1 MMARSQQ
8 SPSICLFLLVHC
20 IPYSSPT
27 STPSHTRLLN
37 TILPSI
43 LDPTNLIKIRPDLIK
58 INSSTTKPIRGTTTF
73 KMLLTT
79 FLSTIPL
86 LALVSAEPLGVAP
99 PRALEK
105 RQVELSGEMIDK
117 VRTLAYNLN
126 NKR

>member
-1 MMARSQQ
+1 LS
-8 SPSICLFLLVHC
+8 
-20 IPYSSPT
+20 
-27 STPSHTRLLN
+27 
-37 TILPSI
+37 SI
-43 LDPTNLIKIRPDLIK
+43 LDSTNLIKIRPDLIK
-58 INSSTTKPIRGTTTF
+58 INSSTAKPIHRTTGF

-86 LALVSAEPLGVAP
+86 LSLVSAEPLGVAP
-99 PRALEK
+99 PRTFEK